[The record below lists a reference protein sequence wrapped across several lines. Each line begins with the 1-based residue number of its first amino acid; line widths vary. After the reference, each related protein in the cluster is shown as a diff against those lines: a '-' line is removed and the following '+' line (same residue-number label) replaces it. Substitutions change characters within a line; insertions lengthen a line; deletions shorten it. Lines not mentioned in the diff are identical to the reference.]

1 MSLTPDQQRA
11 AHAPHSVCVT
21 AGAGTGKTFMLAAR
35 YLYHLQQG
43 YSPLQI
49 VAVTFTNKAATELR
63 SRIRQTVLSQA
74 SDRSDWLAEL
84 EAAPISTFH
93 SLAGRICREQAQIVG
108 IPPDFTALEE
118 WEGQLWQTEHLAAA
132 LDRLPSELYANIPY
146 SLMRAAML
154 AFLGDRLSAERALNC
169 DSTQWENALKT
180 FREKELEKL
189 IQETIWQ
196 NAWQCF
202 HQIIGKSGDKI
213 EEARQI
219 VLEAMVAIQAGEN
232 IAVKLNQIAKVDL
245 RGGSAKSWAS
255 KEDLAEVK
263 EHLKA
268 MKEWVK
274 PIEKAGLLTL
284 MMGELDQQIVAIL
297 PDLKRAFEFVHDYL
311 SQIKQQQRILDF
323 NDLEVYALKALN
335 NPKVKDYYSQRWQ
348 VFLIDEFQDTN
359 PIQSEIL
366 SCLTSL
372 KNSPMLKDSKPL
384 DALNSPQNSG
394 ADGAKILTLVGDE
407 KQSIYGFRRAD
418 ITIFQSWRSQINYD
432 VALNTSFRSHENLIN
447 HINQLFQPVL
457 NDLHQNLAAHRKI
470 KPHPAPHLEIF
481 AVTPDP
487 DLKPKPPVENCRQV
501 EAEHIADIIE
511 NLLQKK
517 VPIWDKKL
525 EKHRA
530 ITPED
535 IAILS
540 RSWSPLEIY
549 SQALTN
555 RQINGKP
562 IPVVQTKG
570 GNLLESREV
579 KDGIALLRFLANA
592 RDDLALVAVLRSPFF
607 TISDRLLAELAI
619 ERSEKSWWQI
629 IQESNLFELIPVVTT
644 LKTLLKRRRSDPPS
658 RLLQYSDRQT
668 GYTAVIANLPN
679 AQRRLADW
687 QGFIHLVRQLE
698 MGLADVFTVVRC
710 LQRIQAHQLALPRPP
725 LEARNAVALMTIHG
739 AKGLEWSVVIIP
751 DLTRAAP
758 NDTSIIRFDPQVGV
772 SWSLADNEGEK
783 QKPALFT
790 LLEQQ
795 QKQREAEEAKRLL
808 YVALTRAR
816 DRLILTAPQTKG
828 LGLDLLQPGIIGNF
842 EVQRIPYEPERITAF
857 VPPLPPLSET
867 IAPLLLNPIHAKG
880 LRLPVTALTDYARC
894 PKRFNYAHI
903 QGHPGL
909 TTGTTNFAREL
920 GILTH
925 TALEKKITQLDR
937 LQSYQPELPTDKI
950 AEALTLADRFRTSST
965 YATVQ
970 TGNWEKPLQFQ
981 RSGIT
986 FTGKADLV
994 GADFVLDIKTDQEF
1008 DPQEHR
1014 FQLWAYAHFLDKS
1027 QAHIAY
1033 LRHNRLHTFTS
1044 QDLANIAIEAE
1055 DLITQLGDR
1064 RFDPTPSVA
1073 NCSICP
1079 YSVICES
1086 SVS

>member
-1 MSLTPDQQRA
+1 MSLTPDQELA
-11 AHAPHSVCVT
+11 AHTPHSVCIT

-35 YLYHLQQG
+35 YLYHLKQG

-74 SDRSDWLAEL
+74 SNRSDWLAEL

-132 LDRLPSELYANIPY
+132 LDHLPSELYANIPY
-146 SLMRAAML
+146 SLMREAML

-189 IQETIWQ
+189 IQETMWQ

-219 VLEAMVAIQAGEN
+219 VLAAMVAIQAGKN

-268 MKEWVK
+268 IKEWVK

-284 MMGELDQQIVAIL
+284 TMGELDQQIAATL
-297 PDLKRAFEFVHDYL
+297 PDLKKAFEFVQNYL
-311 SQIKQQQRILDF
+311 SEIKQQQRTLDF

-335 NPKVKDYYSQRWQ
+335 NPNVKEYYAQRWQ

-366 SCLTSL
+366 SCLTS
-372 KNSPMLKDSKPL
+372 
-384 DALNSPQNSG
+384 PQNSSNL
-394 ADGAKILTLVGDE
+394 AKILTLVGDE

-418 ITIFQSWRSQINYD
+418 ITIFQSWRSQIKND

-457 NDLHQNLAAHRKI
+457 NNLHQNLAAYRKI
-470 KPHPAPHLEIF
+470 APHPAPHLEIF

-530 ITPED
+530 IAPED

-555 RQINGKP
+555 RQFNGKP

-579 KDGIALLRFLANA
+579 KDGIALLRFLANV
-592 RDDLALVAVLRSPFF
+592 RDDLALIAVLRSPFF

-619 ERSEKSWWQI
+619 ERSEKNWWQI
-629 IQESNLFELIPVVTT
+629 IQESNLSELISVVTT
-644 LKTLLKRRRSDPPS
+644 LKTLLKRRRSDSPS
-658 RLLQYSDRQT
+658 RLLQWSDLLT
-668 GYTAVIANLPN
+668 GYTAVIANLPD

-698 MGLADVFTVVRC
+698 MGLADVFTVVRR

-739 AKGLEWSVVIIP
+739 AKGLEWSVVIVP
-751 DLTRAAP
+751 DLTRASP

-772 SWSLADNEGEK
+772 SWSLADDEGEK

-816 DRLILTAPQTKG
+816 DHLILTAPQTKG

-842 EVQRIPYEPERITAF
+842 EVQRIPYEPQRITAF
-857 VPPLPPLSET
+857 VPPLPPVSET
-867 IAPLLLNPIHAKG
+867 IAPLLLHPIHAKG

-894 PKRFNYAHI
+894 PKRFDYAHI

-937 LQSYQPELPTDKI
+937 LQPYASELPANKI

-1014 FQLWAYAHFLDKS
+1014 FQLWAYAHSLDQP

-1033 LRHNRLHTFTS
+1033 LRHDRLHTFTS

-1064 RFDPTPSVA
+1064 RFDPTPSIA
-1073 NCSICP
+1073 HCSICP
-1079 YSVICES
+1079 YSVICTS
-1086 SVS
+1086 SMIE

>member
-1 MSLTPDQQRA
+1 
-11 AHAPHSVCVT
+11 
-21 AGAGTGKTFMLAAR
+21 MLAAR
-35 YLYHLQQG
+35 YLYHLQEG

-63 SRIRQTVLSQA
+63 SRIRQTVLNQA
-74 SDRSDWLAEL
+74 SNRSDWLAEL

-219 VLEAMVAIQAGEN
+219 VLAAMVAIQAGEN
-232 IAVKLNQIAKVDL
+232 IAAELNQIAKVDL
-245 RGGSAKSWAS
+245 QGGSAKSWAS

-268 MKEWVK
+268 IKEWVK

-284 MMGELDQQIVAIL
+284 TMGELDQQIVATL
-297 PDLKRAFEFVHDYL
+297 PDLKKAFEFVQNYL
-311 SQIKQQQRILDF
+311 SEIKQQQRILDF

-335 NPKVKDYYSQRWQ
+335 NPKVKDYYCQRWQ

-366 SCLTSL
+366 SCLTSSQ
-372 KNSPMLKDSKPL
+372 NSPNL
-384 DALNSPQNSG
+384 
-394 ADGAKILTLVGDE
+394 AKILTLVGDE

-418 ITIFQSWRSQINYD
+418 ITVFQSWRSQINYD

-457 NDLHQNLAAHRKI
+457 NDLHQNLEADRNIA
-470 KPHPAPHLEIF
+470 PHPAPHLEIF

-487 DLKPKPPVENCRQV
+487 DIKPKPPVENFRQM

-511 NLLQKK
+511 NLLQQK

-555 RQINGKP
+555 RQINGQP

-579 KDGIALLRFLANA
+579 KDGIALLRFLADP
-592 RDDLALVAVLRSPFF
+592 RDNLALIAVLRSPFF
-607 TISDRLLAELAI
+607 TISDRLLAELAT

-629 IQESNLFELIPVVTT
+629 IQESNLSELIPAVTT
-644 LKTLLKRRRSDPPS
+644 LKILLKRRRSDPPS
-658 RLLQYSDRQT
+658 RLLQYSDRLT
-668 GYTAVIANLPN
+668 GYTAVIANLPD

-698 MGLADVFTVVRC
+698 MGLADVFTVVRR

-739 AKGLEWSVVIIP
+739 AKGLEWSVVIVP
-751 DLTRAAP
+751 DLTRASP
-758 NDTSIIRFDPQVGV
+758 NDTSIIRFDPQMGV
-772 SWSLADNEGEK
+772 SWSLADDEGEK

-842 EVQRIPYEPERITAF
+842 EVQTIPYEPERITAF
-857 VPPLPPLSET
+857 IAPLPPVSET
-867 IAPLLLNPIHAKG
+867 IAPLLLHPIHAKG

-894 PKRFNYAHI
+894 PQRFYYAQI
-903 QGHPGL
+903 EGHPGL

-925 TALEKKITQLDR
+925 TALERKITELDR
-937 LQSYQPELPTDKI
+937 LQSYAPELPADKI
-950 AEALTLADRFRTSST
+950 AEALSLADKFST
-965 YATVQ
+965 LSIYATVQ
-970 TGNWEKPLQFQ
+970 VGNWEKPLQFQ

-1014 FQLWAYAHFLDKS
+1014 FQLWAYAHSLDQP

-1033 LRHNRLHTFTS
+1033 LRHDRLHTFTS

-1064 RFDPTPSVA
+1064 RIDPTPSVA

>member
-1 MSLTPDQQRA
+1 
-11 AHAPHSVCVT
+11 
-21 AGAGTGKTFMLAAR
+21 MLAAR
-35 YLYHLQQG
+35 YLYHLQEG

-74 SDRSDWLAEL
+74 SDRADWLAEL

-93 SLAGRICREQAQIVG
+93 ALAGRICREQAQIVG
-108 IPPDFTALEE
+108 IPPDFTALDE

-132 LDRLPSELYANIPY
+132 LDHLPSELYANIPY
-146 SLMRAAML
+146 SLMREAML

-219 VLEAMVAIQAGEN
+219 VLAAMVAIQAGEN
-232 IAVKLNQIAKVDL
+232 IAAELNQIAKVDL

-268 MKEWVK
+268 IKEWVK

-284 MMGELDQQIVAIL
+284 TMGELDQQIVATL
-297 PDLKRAFEFVHDYL
+297 PDLKKAFEFVQNYL
-311 SQIKQQQRILDF
+311 SEIKQQQRILDF

-335 NPKVKDYYSQRWQ
+335 NPKVKDYYCQRWQ

-366 SCLTSL
+366 SCLTSSQ
-372 KNSPMLKDSKPL
+372 NSPNL
-384 DALNSPQNSG
+384 
-394 ADGAKILTLVGDE
+394 AKILTLVGDE

-418 ITIFQSWRSQINYD
+418 ITVFQSWRSQINYD

-457 NDLHQNLAAHRKI
+457 NDLHQNLEADRNIA
-470 KPHPAPHLEIF
+470 PHPAPHLEIF

-487 DLKPKPPVENCRQV
+487 DIKPKPPVENFRQM

-511 NLLQKK
+511 NLLQQK

-555 RQINGKP
+555 RQINGQP

-579 KDGIALLRFLANA
+579 KDGIALLRFLADP
-592 RDDLALVAVLRSPFF
+592 RDNLALIAVLRSPFF
-607 TISDRLLAELAI
+607 TISDRLLAELAT

-629 IQESNLFELIPVVTT
+629 IQESNLSELIPAVTT
-644 LKTLLKRRRSDPPS
+644 LKILLKRRRSDPPS
-658 RLLQYSDRQT
+658 RLLQYSDRLT
-668 GYTAVIANLPN
+668 GYTAVIANLPD

-698 MGLADVFTVVRC
+698 MGLADVFTVVRR

-739 AKGLEWSVVIIP
+739 AKGLEWSVVIVP
-751 DLTRAAP
+751 DLTRASP
-758 NDTSIIRFDPQVGV
+758 NDTSIIRFDPQMGV
-772 SWSLADNEGEK
+772 SWSLADDEGEK

-842 EVQRIPYEPERITAF
+842 EVQTIPYEPERITAF
-857 VPPLPPLSET
+857 IAPLPPVSET
-867 IAPLLLNPIHAKG
+867 IAPLLLHPIHAKG

-894 PKRFNYAHI
+894 PQRFYYAQI
-903 QGHPGL
+903 EGHPGL

-925 TALEKKITQLDR
+925 TALERKITELDR
-937 LQSYQPELPTDKI
+937 LQSYAPELPADKI
-950 AEALTLADRFRTSST
+950 AEALSLADKFST
-965 YATVQ
+965 LSIYATVQ
-970 TGNWEKPLQFQ
+970 VGNWEKPLQFQ

-1014 FQLWAYAHFLDKS
+1014 FQLWAYAHSLDQP

-1033 LRHNRLHTFTS
+1033 LRHDRLHTFTS

-1064 RFDPTPSVA
+1064 RIDPTPSVA

>member
-35 YLYHLQQG
+35 YLYHLKQG

-108 IPPDFTALEE
+108 IPPDFTALDE

-189 IQETIWQ
+189 IQETMWQ

-219 VLEAMVAIQAGEN
+219 VLAAMVAIQAGEN
-232 IAVKLNQIAKVDL
+232 IAIKLNQIAKVDL

-268 MKEWVK
+268 IKEWVK

-284 MMGELDQQIVAIL
+284 TMGELDQQIVATL
-297 PDLKRAFEFVHDYL
+297 PDLKKAFEFVQNYL
-311 SQIKQQQRILDF
+311 SEIKQKQRILDF

-335 NPKVKDYYSQRWQ
+335 NPNVKEYYAQRWQ

-366 SCLTSL
+366 SCLTS
-372 KNSPMLKDSKPL
+372 
-384 DALNSPQNSG
+384 PQNSSNL
-394 ADGAKILTLVGDE
+394 AKILTLVGDE

-418 ITIFQSWRSQINYD
+418 ITIFQSWRSQIKND
-432 VALNTSFRSHENLIN
+432 VALNTSFRSHKSLIN

-457 NDLHQNLAAHRKI
+457 NNLHQNLAAHRKI
-470 KPHPAPHLEIF
+470 APHPAPHLEIF
-481 AVTPDP
+481 AVTPNP
-487 DLKPKPPVENCRQV
+487 ALKPKPPVEHCRQV
-501 EAEHIADIIE
+501 EAEHIADIVE

-525 EKHRA
+525 EEHRA
-530 ITPED
+530 IAPED

-540 RSWSPLEIY
+540 RSWSPLKIY

-555 RQINGKP
+555 RQINGQP

-579 KDGIALLRFLANA
+579 KDGIALLRFLADP

-607 TISDRLLAELAI
+607 TISDHLLAQLAT
-619 ERSEKSWWQI
+619 ERSEKNWWQI
-629 IQESNLFELIPVVTT
+629 IQDSNLSELLPAVTT
-644 LKTLLKRRRSDPPS
+644 LKMLLKRRRSDPPS

-698 MGLADVFTVVRC
+698 MGLADVFTVVRR
-710 LQRIQAHQLALPRPP
+710 LQPIQAHQLALPRPP

-739 AKGLEWSVVIIP
+739 AKGLEWSVVIVP

-758 NDTSIIRFDPQVGV
+758 NDTSIVRFDPQVGV
-772 SWSLADNEGEK
+772 SWSLADDEGEK

-842 EVQRIPYEPERITAF
+842 EVQTIPYEPERITAF
-857 VPPLPPLSET
+857 VPPLPPASET
-867 IAPLLLNPIHAKG
+867 VASLLLHPIHAKG

-894 PKRFNYAHI
+894 PKRFDYAHME
-903 QGHPGL
+903 GHPGL

-925 TALEKKITQLDR
+925 TALEKKIAQLDR

-1014 FQLWAYAHFLDKS
+1014 FQLWAYAHSLDQP

-1033 LRHNRLHTFTS
+1033 LRHDRLHTFTF
-1044 QDLANIAIEAE
+1044 QDLAKIAIEAE
-1055 DLITQLGDR
+1055 DLITQLSDR
-1064 RFDPTPSVA
+1064 RFDPTPSIA
-1073 NCSICP
+1073 HCNICP
-1079 YSVICES
+1079 YSVICTS
-1086 SVS
+1086 SK

>member
-43 YSPLQI
+43 YSPLEI

-74 SDRSDWLAEL
+74 SDRADWLAEL

-93 SLAGRICREQAQIVG
+93 ALAGRICREQAQIVG
-108 IPPDFTALEE
+108 IPPDFTALDE

-132 LDRLPSELYANIPY
+132 LDHLPSELYANIPY
-146 SLMRAAML
+146 SLMREAML

-169 DSTQWENALKT
+169 DSTQWENVLKT

-232 IAVKLNQIAKVDL
+232 IAAELNQIAKVDL

-255 KEDLAEVK
+255 KEDLAQVK

-268 MKEWVK
+268 IKEWVK

-366 SCLTSL
+366 SYLT
-372 KNSPMLKDSKPL
+372 
-384 DALNSPQNSG
+384 SPQNSSNL
-394 ADGAKILTLVGDE
+394 AKILTLVGDE

-418 ITIFQSWRSQINYD
+418 ITVFQSWRSQINYD

-457 NDLHQNLAAHRKI
+457 NDLHQNLEADRNIA
-470 KPHPAPHLEIF
+470 PHPAPHLEIF

-501 EAEHIADIIE
+501 EAERIADIIE

-555 RQINGKP
+555 RQINGQP

-629 IQESNLFELIPVVTT
+629 IQESNLSELISAVTT
-644 LKTLLKRRRSDPPS
+644 LKTLLKRRRNDSPS
-658 RLLQYSDRQT
+658 RLLQWSDRQT

-1064 RFDPTPSVA
+1064 HFEPTPSVA

>member
-108 IPPDFTALEE
+108 IPPDFTALDE

-189 IQETIWQ
+189 IQETMWQ

-219 VLEAMVAIQAGEN
+219 VLAAMVAIQAGEN
-232 IAVKLNQIAKVDL
+232 IAIKLNQIAKVDL

-268 MKEWVK
+268 IKEWVK

-284 MMGELDQQIVAIL
+284 TMGELDQQIVATL
-297 PDLKRAFEFVHDYL
+297 PDLKKAFEFVQNYL
-311 SQIKQQQRILDF
+311 SEIKQKQRILDF

-335 NPKVKDYYSQRWQ
+335 NPNVKEYYAQRWQ

-366 SCLTSL
+366 SCLTS
-372 KNSPMLKDSKPL
+372 
-384 DALNSPQNSG
+384 PQNSSNL
-394 ADGAKILTLVGDE
+394 AKILTLVGDE

-418 ITIFQSWRSQINYD
+418 ITIFQSWRSQIKND
-432 VALNTSFRSHENLIN
+432 VALNTSFRSHKSLIN

-457 NDLHQNLAAHRKI
+457 NNLHQNLAAHRKI
-470 KPHPAPHLEIF
+470 APHPAPHLEIF
-481 AVTPDP
+481 AVTPNP
-487 DLKPKPPVENCRQV
+487 ALKPKPPVEHCRQV
-501 EAEHIADIIE
+501 EAEHIADIVE

-525 EKHRA
+525 EEHRA
-530 ITPED
+530 IAPED

-540 RSWSPLEIY
+540 RSWSPLKIY

-555 RQINGKP
+555 RQINGQP

-579 KDGIALLRFLANA
+579 KDGIALLRFLADP

-607 TISDRLLAELAI
+607 TISDHLLAQLAT
-619 ERSEKSWWQI
+619 ERSEKNWWQI
-629 IQESNLFELIPVVTT
+629 IQDSNLSELLPAVTT
-644 LKTLLKRRRSDPPS
+644 LKMLLKRRRSDPPS

-698 MGLADVFTVVRC
+698 MGLADVFTVVRR
-710 LQRIQAHQLALPRPP
+710 LQPIQAHQLALPRPP

-739 AKGLEWSVVIIP
+739 AKGLEWSVVIVP

-758 NDTSIIRFDPQVGV
+758 NDTSIVRFDPQVGV
-772 SWSLADNEGEK
+772 SWSLADDEGEK

-842 EVQRIPYEPERITAF
+842 EVQTIPYEPERITAF
-857 VPPLPPLSET
+857 VPPLPPASET
-867 IAPLLLNPIHAKG
+867 VASLLLHPIHAKG

-925 TALEKKITQLDR
+925 TALEKKIAQLDR

-1014 FQLWAYAHFLDKS
+1014 FQLWAYAHSLDQP

-1033 LRHNRLHTFTS
+1033 LRHDRLHTFTF
-1044 QDLANIAIEAE
+1044 QDLAKIAIEAE
-1055 DLITQLGDR
+1055 DLITQLSDR
-1064 RFDPTPSVA
+1064 RFDPTPSIA
-1073 NCSICP
+1073 HCNICP
-1079 YSVICES
+1079 YSVICTS
-1086 SVS
+1086 SK

>member
-1 MSLTPDQQRA
+1 MSLTSDQERA

-35 YLYHLQQG
+35 YLYHLQEG

-93 SLAGRICREQAQIVG
+93 ALAGRICREQAQIVG
-108 IPPDFTALEE
+108 IPPNFTALEE

-154 AFLGDRLSAERALNC
+154 AFFGDRLSAERALNC

-202 HQIIGKSGDKI
+202 NQVNGKSGDKI

-219 VLEAMVAIQAGEN
+219 VLAAMVAIQAGEN
-232 IAVKLNQIAKVDL
+232 IATGLNQIVKVDL
-245 RGGSAKSWAS
+245 RGGSSKSWAS

-268 MKEWVK
+268 IKEWVK

-284 MMGELDQQIVAIL
+284 TMGELDQQIVAIL
-297 PDLKRAFEFVHDYL
+297 PDLKKAFEFVQNYL
-311 SQIKQQQRILDF
+311 SEIKQQQRILDF

-335 NPKVKDYYSQRWQ
+335 NPNVKEYYAQRWQ

-366 SCLTSL
+366 SCLTS
-372 KNSPMLKDSKPL
+372 
-384 DALNSPQNSG
+384 PQNSSNL
-394 ADGAKILTLVGDE
+394 AKILTLVGDE

-418 ITIFQSWRSQINYD
+418 ITIFQSWRSQIKND
-432 VALNTSFRSHENLIN
+432 VALNTSFRSHESLIN

-457 NDLHQNLAAHRKI
+457 NNLHQNLEADRKI
-470 KPHPAPHLEIF
+470 EPHPAPHLEIF

-525 EKHRA
+525 EEHRA
-530 ITPED
+530 IAPED

-555 RQINGKP
+555 RQINGKS

-579 KDGIALLRFLANA
+579 KDGIALLRFLANT

-629 IQESNLFELIPVVTT
+629 IQESNLSELIPVVTT
-644 LKTLLKRRRSDPPS
+644 LKTLLKRRRSDSPS
-658 RLLQYSDRQT
+658 RLLQWSDRLT
-668 GYTAVIANLPN
+668 GYTAVIANLPD

-698 MGLADVFTVVRC
+698 MGLADVFTVVRR

-739 AKGLEWSVVIIP
+739 AKGLEWSVIIVP
-751 DLTRAAP
+751 DLTRASP

-772 SWSLADNEGEK
+772 SWSLADDEGEK

-816 DRLILTAPQTKG
+816 DRLILTAPQIKG

-842 EVQRIPYEPERITAF
+842 EVQTIPYEPERITAC
-857 VPPLPPLSET
+857 VSPLPPVSET
-867 IAPLLLNPIHAKG
+867 IAPLLLHPIHAKG

-894 PKRFNYAHI
+894 PKRFDYAHME
-903 QGHPGL
+903 GHPGL

-937 LQSYQPELPTDKI
+937 LQPYASELPADKI

-965 YATVQ
+965 YVTVQ

-1014 FQLWAYAHFLDKS
+1014 FQLWAYAYSFDKP

-1033 LRHNRLHTFTS
+1033 LRHDRLHTFTS
-1044 QDLANIAIEAE
+1044 QDLAKIAIEAE

-1064 RFDPTPSVA
+1064 RIDPTPSVA

>member
-1 MSLTPDQQRA
+1 
-11 AHAPHSVCVT
+11 
-21 AGAGTGKTFMLAAR
+21 
-35 YLYHLQQG
+35 LYHLQQG

>member
-1 MSLTPDQQRA
+1 
-11 AHAPHSVCVT
+11 
-21 AGAGTGKTFMLAAR
+21 MLAAR

-132 LDRLPSELYANIPY
+132 LDHLPSELYANIPY
-146 SLMRAAML
+146 SLMREAML

-274 PIEKAGLLTL
+274 SIEKAGLLTL
-284 MMGELDQQIVAIL
+284 TMGELDQQIVATL
-297 PDLKRAFEFVHDYL
+297 PDLKRAFEFVQNYL

-335 NPKVKDYYSQRWQ
+335 NPNVKEYYSQRWQ

-372 KNSPMLKDSKPL
+372 KNSPILKDSKPL

-457 NDLHQNLAAHRKI
+457 NDLHQNLEADRNIA
-470 KPHPAPHLEIF
+470 PHPAPHLEIF

-501 EAEHIADIIE
+501 EAERIADIIE

-525 EKHRA
+525 EEHRA
-530 ITPED
+530 IAPQD

-549 SQALTN
+549 GQALTN

-579 KDGIALLRFLANA
+579 KDGITLLRFLADPKDN
-592 RDDLALVAVLRSPFF
+592 LALIAVLRSPFF
-607 TISDRLLAELAI
+607 TISDRLLAELAT

-629 IQESNLFELIPVVTT
+629 IQESNLSELIPVVTT
-644 LKTLLKRRRSDPPS
+644 LKTLLKRRRSDSPS
-658 RLLQYSDRQT
+658 RLLQWSDRLT
-668 GYTAVIANLPN
+668 GYTAVIANLPD

-698 MGLADVFTVVRC
+698 MGLADVFTVVRR

-739 AKGLEWSVVIIP
+739 AKGLEWSVIIVP
-751 DLTRAAP
+751 DLTRASP

-772 SWSLADNEGEK
+772 SWSLADDEGEK

-816 DRLILTAPQTKG
+816 DRLILTAPQIKG

-842 EVQRIPYEPERITAF
+842 EVQTIPYEPERITAC
-857 VPPLPPLSET
+857 VSPLPPVSET
-867 IAPLLLNPIHAKG
+867 IAPLLLHPIHAKG

-894 PKRFNYAHI
+894 PKRFDYAHME
-903 QGHPGL
+903 GHPGL

-937 LQSYQPELPTDKI
+937 LQPYASELPADKI

-965 YATVQ
+965 YVTVQ

-1014 FQLWAYAHFLDKS
+1014 FQLWAYAYSFDKP

-1033 LRHNRLHTFTS
+1033 LRHDRLHTFTS
-1044 QDLANIAIEAE
+1044 QDLAKIAIEAE

-1064 RFDPTPSVA
+1064 RIDPTPSVA